1 MKKWTIALT
10 LLITLITITLCFH
23 PVGRAQTDT
32 TATVAAWNIKGLDAD
47 PISETRARQIAKGIA
62 LLDPEVIA
70 LAEVHPDSIVNVI
83 VQELNNRGGKYEAP
97 IILQQKPSVV
107 QNLAIIYKTG
117 VSVSEAT
124 LIPNSDLTEELR
136 SRRAL
141 AAKVKIGNFDFLLVA
156 VHLKSS
162 RDDNSRALR
171 TKQAKAL
178 AEYINSQTAGG
189 GNAERDVLVIGD
201 YNMIPEQ
208 DEVNFDALSPTGFLR
223 FLSYQLTGPSHI
235 RRCQPLEGNLLD
247 GYAVS
252 ARHTAE
258 YVEGSL
264 RIFPLDRALR
274 LSCDDYV
281 SSVSDHLPLVARF
294 TVTGTD
300 DD

>member
-1 MKKWTIALT
+1 
-10 LLITLITITLCFH
+10 
-23 PVGRAQTDT
+23 
-32 TATVAAWNIKGLDAD
+32 
-47 PISETRARQIAKGIA
+47 
-62 LLDPEVIA
+62 
-70 LAEVHPDSIVNVI
+70 
-83 VQELNNRGGKYEAP
+83 
-97 IILQQKPSVV
+97 
-107 QNLAIIYKTG
+107 
-117 VSVSEAT
+117 
-124 LIPNSDLTEELR
+124 
-136 SRRAL
+136 
-141 AAKVKIGNFDFLLVA
+141 
-156 VHLKSS
+156 
-162 RDDNSRALR
+162 
-171 TKQAKAL
+171 
-178 AEYINSQTAGG
+178 
-189 GNAERDVLVIGD
+189 VLVIGD